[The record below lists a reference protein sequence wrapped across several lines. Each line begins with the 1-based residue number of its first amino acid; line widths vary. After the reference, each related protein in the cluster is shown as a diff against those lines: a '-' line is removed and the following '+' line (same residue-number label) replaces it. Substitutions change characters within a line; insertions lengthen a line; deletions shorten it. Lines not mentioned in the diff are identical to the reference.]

1 MKCLGKGNVLDTI
14 TILRIITFKLTP
26 KNYNDRVFKFY
37 EHYYG
42 GQSFLLNPE
51 KLLDVG
57 RSYSDKEVVEYAG
70 VASFRNYFEYQQT
83 KDSTLDLLMLP
94 ISEDIITKK
103 LHKFSAR
110 CLKFK
115 IYSSNINLNLIDFY
129 QNHTLNF
136 DLPFQCYT
144 NFD

>member
-1 MKCLGKGNVLDTI
+1 MLLFNWNEILKRSKGNVMDTI

-94 ISEDIITKK
+94 ISEDIITKNRLLDIK
-103 LHKFSAR
+103 NGMIHFM
-110 CLKFK
+110 FEET
-115 IYSSNINLNLIDFY
+115 
-129 QNHTLNF
+129 Q
-136 DLPFQCYT
+136 
-144 NFD
+144 

>member
-1 MKCLGKGNVLDTI
+1 MLLFNWNEILKRSKGNVMDTI

-51 KLLDVG
+51 ELLSTG

-70 VASFRNYFEYQQT
+70 VASFRNYFEYVQT

-94 ISEDIITKK
+94 ISEDIITKNRLLDIK
-103 LHKFSAR
+103 DGRIHFM
-110 CLKFK
+110 FEE
-115 IYSSNINLNLIDFY
+115 
-129 QNHTLNF
+129 TL
-136 DLPFQCYT
+136 
-144 NFD
+144 

>member
-1 MKCLGKGNVLDTI
+1 MLLFNWNEILKRSKGNVLDTI

-70 VASFRNYFEYQQT
+70 VASFRNYFEYVQT

-94 ISEDIITKK
+94 ISEDIITKNRLLDIK
-103 LHKFSAR
+103 NGRIHFM
-110 CLKFK
+110 FEET
-115 IYSSNINLNLIDFY
+115 
-129 QNHTLNF
+129 Q
-136 DLPFQCYT
+136 
-144 NFD
+144 

>member
-1 MKCLGKGNVLDTI
+1 MLLFNWNEILKVSKGNVLDTI

-51 KLLDVG
+51 KLLSTG

-70 VASFRNYFEYQQT
+70 VASFRNYYEYMQT
-83 KDSTLDLLMLP
+83 KDSTLDLLVLP
-94 ISEDIITKK
+94 ISEEIITKNR
-103 LHKFSAR
+103 L
-110 CLKFK
+110 L
-115 IYSSNINLNLIDFY
+115 NIKDGRIHFMFEE
-129 QNHTLNF
+129 TI
-136 DLPFQCYT
+136 
-144 NFD
+144 

>member
-1 MKCLGKGNVLDTI
+1 MLLFNWNEILKRSKGNVMDTI

-70 VASFRNYFEYQQT
+70 VASFRNYFKYQQT

-94 ISEDIITKK
+94 ISEDIITKNRLLDIK
-103 LHKFSAR
+103 NGRIHFM
-110 CLKFK
+110 FEET
-115 IYSSNINLNLIDFY
+115 
-129 QNHTLNF
+129 Q
-136 DLPFQCYT
+136 
-144 NFD
+144 

>member
-1 MKCLGKGNVLDTI
+1 MLLFNWNEILKRSKGNDLDTI

-51 KLLDVG
+51 KLLNAG

-94 ISEDIITKK
+94 ISEDIITKNRLLDIK
-103 LHKFSAR
+103 NGRIHFM
-110 CLKFK
+110 FEET
-115 IYSSNINLNLIDFY
+115 
-129 QNHTLNF
+129 Q
-136 DLPFQCYT
+136 
-144 NFD
+144 

>member
-1 MKCLGKGNVLDTI
+1 MLLFNWNEILKRSKGNVLDTI

-42 GQSFLLNPE
+42 GLSFLLNPE

-70 VASFRNYFEYQQT
+70 VASFRNYFEYVQT

-94 ISEDIITKK
+94 ISEDIITKNRLLDIK
-103 LHKFSAR
+103 NGRIHFM
-110 CLKFK
+110 FEET
-115 IYSSNINLNLIDFY
+115 
-129 QNHTLNF
+129 Q
-136 DLPFQCYT
+136 
-144 NFD
+144 

>member
-1 MKCLGKGNVLDTI
+1 MLLFNWNEILKVSNGNVMDTI

-51 KLLDVG
+51 KLLNTG
-57 RSYSDKEVVEYAG
+57 RSYSDREVVEYAG
-70 VASFRNYFEYQQT
+70 VASFRSYFEYQQT

-94 ISEDIITKK
+94 ISKDIITKNRLLDIK
-103 LHKFSAR
+103 NGRIHFM
-110 CLKFK
+110 FEET
-115 IYSSNINLNLIDFY
+115 
-129 QNHTLNF
+129 Q
-136 DLPFQCYT
+136 
-144 NFD
+144 

>member
-1 MKCLGKGNVLDTI
+1 MLLFNWNEILKVSKGNVLDTI

-51 KLLDVG
+51 KLLSTG

-70 VASFRNYFEYQQT
+70 VASFRSYFEYQQT

-94 ISEDIITKK
+94 ISKDIITKNRLLDIK
-103 LHKFSAR
+103 NGRIHFM
-110 CLKFK
+110 FEET
-115 IYSSNINLNLIDFY
+115 
-129 QNHTLNF
+129 Q
-136 DLPFQCYT
+136 
-144 NFD
+144 

>member
-1 MKCLGKGNVLDTI
+1 MLLFNWNEILKRSKGNVLDTI

-70 VASFRNYFEYQQT
+70 VASFRNYFEYVQT

-94 ISEDIITKK
+94 ISEDIITKNRLLDIK
-103 LHKFSAR
+103 NCRIHFM
-110 CLKFK
+110 FEET
-115 IYSSNINLNLIDFY
+115 
-129 QNHTLNF
+129 Q
-136 DLPFQCYT
+136 
-144 NFD
+144 

>member
-1 MKCLGKGNVLDTI
+1 MLLFNWNEILKRSKGNVMDTI

-51 KLLDVG
+51 ELLSTG

-70 VASFRNYFEYQQT
+70 VASFRNYFEYVQT

-94 ISEDIITKK
+94 ISEDIITKNRLLDIK
-103 LHKFSAR
+103 DGRIHFM
-110 CLKFK
+110 FEET
-115 IYSSNINLNLIDFY
+115 
-129 QNHTLNF
+129 Q
-136 DLPFQCYT
+136 
-144 NFD
+144 

>member
-1 MKCLGKGNVLDTI
+1 MLLFNWNEILKRSKGNVMDTI

-94 ISEDIITKK
+94 ISEDIITKNRLLDIK
-103 LHKFSAR
+103 NGRIHFM
-110 CLKFK
+110 FEET
-115 IYSSNINLNLIDFY
+115 
-129 QNHTLNF
+129 Q
-136 DLPFQCYT
+136 
-144 NFD
+144 

>member
-1 MKCLGKGNVLDTI
+1 MLLFNWNEILKRSKGNVLDTI

-94 ISEDIITKK
+94 ISEDIITKNRLLDIK
-103 LHKFSAR
+103 NGRIHFM
-110 CLKFK
+110 FEET
-115 IYSSNINLNLIDFY
+115 
-129 QNHTLNF
+129 Q
-136 DLPFQCYT
+136 
-144 NFD
+144 

>member
-1 MKCLGKGNVLDTI
+1 MLLFNWNEILKRSKGNVLDTI

-51 KLLDVG
+51 KLLNDG

-94 ISEDIITKK
+94 ISEDIITKNRLLDIK
-103 LHKFSAR
+103 NGRIHFM
-110 CLKFK
+110 FEET
-115 IYSSNINLNLIDFY
+115 
-129 QNHTLNF
+129 Q
-136 DLPFQCYT
+136 
-144 NFD
+144 

>member
-1 MKCLGKGNVLDTI
+1 MLLFNWNEILKRSKGSILDTI

-94 ISEDIITKK
+94 ISEDIITKNRLLDIK
-103 LHKFSAR
+103 NGRIHFM
-110 CLKFK
+110 FEET
-115 IYSSNINLNLIDFY
+115 
-129 QNHTLNF
+129 Q
-136 DLPFQCYT
+136 
-144 NFD
+144 

>member
-1 MKCLGKGNVLDTI
+1 MLLFNWNEILKVSKGNVLDTI

-51 KLLDVG
+51 KLLSTG

-70 VASFRNYFEYQQT
+70 VASFRNYYEYMQT
-83 KDSTLDLLMLP
+83 KDSTLDLLVLP
-94 ISEDIITKK
+94 ISEEIITKNRLLDVK
-103 LHKFSAR
+103 DGRIHFM
-110 CLKFK
+110 FEET
-115 IYSSNINLNLIDFY
+115 I
-129 QNHTLNF
+129 
-136 DLPFQCYT
+136 
-144 NFD
+144 

>member
-1 MKCLGKGNVLDTI
+1 MLLFNWNEILKVSKGNVLDII

-51 KLLDVG
+51 KLLSTG

-70 VASFRNYFEYQQT
+70 VASFRNYYEYMQT
-83 KDSTLDLLMLP
+83 KDSTLDLLVLP
-94 ISEDIITKK
+94 ISEEIITKNR
-103 LHKFSAR
+103 L
-110 CLKFK
+110 L
-115 IYSSNINLNLIDFY
+115 NIKDGRIHFMFEE
-129 QNHTLNF
+129 TI
-136 DLPFQCYT
+136 
-144 NFD
+144 

>member
-1 MKCLGKGNVLDTI
+1 MLLFNWNEILKVSKGNVLDTI

-51 KLLDVG
+51 KLLNVG

-70 VASFRNYFEYQQT
+70 VASFRSYYEYRQT

-94 ISEDIITKK
+94 VSEEIITKNRLLDVK
-103 LHKFSAR
+103 DGRIHVMFEET
-110 CLKFK
+110 
-115 IYSSNINLNLIDFY
+115 I
-129 QNHTLNF
+129 
-136 DLPFQCYT
+136 
-144 NFD
+144 